1 MATVPPEQWRPFSEY
16 LDQALDL
23 PDADRAAWLAALAQ
37 SNPQLAA
44 AVADALSQRERR
56 SALILRAPVGSAFS
70 KIRVARGR

>member
-23 PDADRAAWLAALAQ
+23 PEADREAWLATLAQ

-44 AVADALSQRERR
+44 AVANALSQRERSGYAEFLAEPLLCSPANTPR
-56 SALILRAPVGSAFS
+56 ERP
-70 KIRVARGR
+70 